1 MNEKVLTKRKIM
13 YNSTKLPR
21 YDWQMAEEL
30 PKIYR
35 NMIDQEIVAKQERS
49 YWRLTEKLFQNQ
61 QKHTTYQNRL
71 ALTPLTLYFLSL
83 YYYEKETKSLWEE
96 APSEKRFF
104 PFMDTVFNAWKV
116 ANSIF
121 LACSLMGAHQRIF
134 FDFAIAR
141 ENKWK

>member
-71 ALTPLTLYFLSL
+71 ALTPLTLSFLSL
-83 YYYEKETKSLWEE
+83 YYYEKETQKFMRRGPFWKEV
-96 APSEKRFF
+96 F
-104 PFMDTVFNAWKV
+104 PFYGHRV
-116 ANSIF
+116 
-121 LACSLMGAHQRIF
+121 
-134 FDFAIAR
+134 
-141 ENKWK
+141 